1 MRWIEAFGREV
12 CAHKR
17 MTIVVVALLVL
28 FAIVEDLFTGEVL
41 KIDVVAYRTIV
52 EGMRADWLT
61 PYMEQFSSLASPV
74 VLFVMCLVITAFAP
88 GKQPGRC
95 ALLNLA
101 LTLVLNVLLK
111 NLIQRPRPEGLR
123 LIAETGYSFPSGHS
137 MVSMAFY
144 GLMLW
149 MVWHYEKDKVLR
161 FVLCALFALTIL
173 MVGVSRIYLGVHY
186 ASDVVAGFAVSLL
199 WLAFYTKTIVPL
211 FMGAGH
217 GGKERMDAGQGKA

>member
-1 MRWIEAFGREV
+1 MRWIKAFGREV

-17 MTIVVVALLVL
+17 MTIVIMALLVL
-28 FAIVEDLFTGEVL
+28 FAIVEDLFTGEAL
-41 KIDVVAYRTIV
+41 KVDAVAYRTIV

-111 NLIQRPRPEGLR
+111 NLIQRPRPEGFR
-123 LIAETGYSFPSGHS
+123 LIAEGAP
-137 MVSMAFY
+137 
-144 GLMLW
+144 
-149 MVWHYEKDKVLR
+149 
-161 FVLCALFALTIL
+161 
-173 MVGVSRIYLGVHY
+173 VSRQL
-186 ASDVVAGFAVSLL
+186 
-199 WLAFYTKTIVPL
+199 
-211 FMGAGH
+211 
-217 GGKERMDAGQGKA
+217 

>member
-1 MRWIEAFGREV
+1 
-12 CAHKR
+12 
-17 MTIVVVALLVL
+17 
-28 FAIVEDLFTGEVL
+28 
-41 KIDVVAYRTIV
+41 
-52 EGMRADWLT
+52 MRADWLT

-111 NLIQRPRPEGLR
+111 NLIQRPRPEGFR

-144 GLMLW
+144 GLVLW
-149 MVWHYEKDKVLR
+149 MVWHYERDKVLR
-161 FVLCALFALTIL
+161 SVLCALFALTIL

-211 FMGAGH
+211 FMGAH
-217 GGKERMDAGQGKA
+217 QGKA